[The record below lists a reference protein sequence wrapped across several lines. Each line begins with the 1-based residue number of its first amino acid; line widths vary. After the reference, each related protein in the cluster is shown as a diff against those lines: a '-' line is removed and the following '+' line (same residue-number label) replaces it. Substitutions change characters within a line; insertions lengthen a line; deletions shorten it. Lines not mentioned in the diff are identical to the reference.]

1 MVLGTGA
8 SGGVGAAAIQL
19 VKRRK
24 ARVIA
29 IAGRGKVQQMLHL
42 GADEVMP
49 RGESIVVKLGKMSV
63 EVLLDV
69 VAGPSFPELLD
80 VLKKGGWYAPAGV
93 IAGPIV

>member
-1 MVLGTGA
+1 MVLSTGA

-29 IAGRGKVQQMLHL
+29 VVGRDKVQQVKGL
-42 GADEVMP
+42 GANEVIP
-49 RGESIVVKLGKMSV
+49 RGESIVVKLDKMSV
-63 EVLLDV
+63 EVVLDV
-69 VAGPSFPELLD
+69 VAGPSFSKLLD
-80 VLKKGGWYAPAGV
+80 VLKKGGRYATAGV